1 MPLLLKQP
9 RPPLRPTNLWIL
21 TNKSPRDAGA
31 FFRLCHLST
40 ISHSSSVLSIIPD
53 LRHPFINDISNNLPN
68 NIQSSYLRLLLTMNN
83 IFVLR
88 RVSLIT
94 LHIPGLMLGH
104 SRDASRTRVS
114 RAYVHVSL
122 LEPPHLCFTVQSRS
136 TRVANHWSCCLH
148 RSLMSAAPQVQL

>member
-1 MPLLLKQP
+1 MRKRSSAYVPFP
-9 RPPLRPTNLWIL
+9 RLYVLQRPSN
-21 TNKSPRDAGA
+21 
-31 FFRLCHLST
+31 
-40 ISHSSSVLSIIPD
+40 IPD

-88 RVSLIT
+88 RASLIT
-94 LHIPGLMLGH
+94 LHIPGLTLGH

-136 TRVANHWSCCLH
+136 THVANHWSCCLD
-148 RSLMSAAPQVQL
+148 RSLMSADGPFCIK